1 MIGSNLEI
9 FFSCSFDPAEK
20 EVNELV
26 RSVCAGMGLRCLN
39 LSAGFSA
46 VPPDQAKD
54 FISNAAGLI
63 AVATKR
69 DRLDGGDYIMP
80 SAVRE
85 EISIAFG
92 IGKPILIIGEDGV
105 RYDGFM
111 NNYGTRLT
119 FSRDRLTSAEFIERL
134 VYSVCK
140 FREEIASA
148 EVSLPQY
155 AVEYFSESTRN
166 LIALDYD
173 GKDYWWTNSTT
184 KHLKF
189 EAPLQRGI
197 PSNVWPSVPMRI
209 DPEAAPAE
217 WDVKI
222 ESSSRPFEVQTEA
235 NIVAPDRVRL
245 HIHFRPTPQPGDYI
259 EYTRFFRS
267 RHLHPL
273 FDEDIPK
280 GSPQI
285 KIEGRDYVVNE
296 GIVLVEWTKKLH
308 VHYAFPAGYGL
319 RPEDLAVFVASHS
332 VDIDYLATWE
342 LKRVAAAIE
351 SFGSKVIADLRVEEP
366 QPRHMYG
373 IAWAPPRRPVAD
385 RPGEPEA

>member
-235 NIVAPDRVRL
+235 NIVAPTGCACTSTSGPR
-245 HIHFRPTPQPGDYI
+245 
-259 EYTRFFRS
+259 RS
-267 RHLHPL
+267 RATTSSTRASSDRGTCTRSSTRISPRGRPRSRLRGETTWL
-273 FDEDIPK
+273 TR
-280 GSPQI
+280 GSC
-285 KIEGRDYVVNE
+285 
-296 GIVLVEWTKKLH
+296 LSS
-308 VHYAFPAGYGL
+308 GL
-319 RPEDLAVFVASHS
+319 RNCTCTTPS
-332 VDIDYLATWE
+332 
-342 LKRVAAAIE
+342 
-351 SFGSKVIADLRVEEP
+351 
-366 QPRHMYG
+366 
-373 IAWAPPRRPVAD
+373 PPGTA
-385 RPGEPEA
+385 